1 MEDTGADP
9 IEAYKALYFTPPA
22 EGEPKRHEDIL
33 FNEHVGKSVYHEQ
46 LRRWFAHFPR
56 ENFYITTLEDFSSDN
71 AGQVAEI
78 LAHIGLSA
86 AEVEALRPTIR
97 AAVQQRWNVT
107 DKQGGKGQGGGGKE
121 EVDPEIV
128 EELRRFFEPHNE
140 LLYRLLGRRL
150 WVAPPA
156 PESHTSF

>member
-1 MEDTGADP
+1 M
-9 IEAYKALYFTPPA
+9 
-22 EGEPKRHEDIL
+22 L

-71 AGQVAEI
+71 AGQVA
-78 LAHIGLSA
+78 LMLTHMGLSA
-86 AEVEALRPTIR
+86 AEVEAMRPTIR

-107 DKQGGKGQGGGGKE
+107 DKKGQGGDGKE
-121 EVDPEIV
+121 QVDPEIV
-128 EELRRFFEPHNE
+128 AELRRFFEPHNE

-150 WVAPPA
+150 WAPPPP